1 MEKIGG
7 GSGCRSQA
15 ITDIGYL
22 GCILSVLI
30 LCGVM
35 IRCAGFQYIW
45 VDEAFTLQL
54 IQHSF
59 CDVIWLTGTD
69 VHPPLYYLIVK
80 SVVDIADA
88 VFGDSVSRVTVARF
102 VSVVPYMV
110 LLGVCAI
117 YVRQKMG
124 KAVAGVSAVFLFAAP
139 RFLHM
144 GMEIRMY
151 SWAMLF
157 VTLAFLAYIEIVRE
171 DNRRA
176 WWWFGFTTLA
186 CFYTHNYAGAAAGF
200 LYVVL
205 GLHAFLNRSLLR
217 ALLLCSISVF
227 FLYLPWLF
235 VLMHQVGAVRESY
248 WIPELTKDSGYT
260 YLFYMLGIDS
270 KHLLRLTVMIIAFC
284 CVRGLWGQ
292 PLKRVLPPCVG
303 VLLPIV
309 VTLLGVAASLLM
321 RPVFVERYMYPAVF
335 AFWIGS
341 LYATSHA
348 KPAAGRRILLLLMGM
363 LALVYTLS
371 FPSQYRTMKAQ
382 ERQTAP
388 FLELAEKNPSAVY
401 IASSS
406 HIHRTANVLTGR
418 PGVAWRIP
426 VTLLTERVYKGQTPR
441 MDTVEQLRAFMDEAG
456 GPLFYLSEAS
466 SGDDMGEQASQFMKE
481 TGCTLTKQLR
491 ARVGLHEVDVYLVSG
506 I

>member
-1 MEKIGG
+1 MGRLGNVLE
-7 GSGCRSQA
+7 CRSQK
-15 ITDIGYL
+15 ITDIGYR
-22 GCILSVLI
+22 GCMLLALF
-30 LCGVM
+30 LCCVM
-35 IRCAGFQYIW
+35 VRCTGFQYIW
-45 VDEAFTLQL
+45 VDEAFTLHL

-59 CDVIWLTGTD
+59 RDVVWLTGTD

-80 SVVDIADA
+80 SVVDAANAVVGDA
-88 VFGDSVSRVTVARF
+88 VSRVAVARF

-110 LLGVCAI
+110 LLGVCATYI
-117 YVRQKMG
+117 KKRMG
-124 KAVAGVSAVFLFAAP
+124 KTVAGLSAVFLFAAP
-139 RFLHM
+139 QFLYM

-157 VTLAFLAYIEIVRE
+157 VTLSFLSYIEIVRE
-171 DNRRA
+171 NNRKA
-176 WWWFGFTTLA
+176 WWCFGLA
-186 CFYTHNYAGAAAGF
+186 TIACAYTHNYAGVAAGA
-200 LYVVL
+200 LYGVL
-205 GLHAFLNRSLLR
+205 GIHAFWNRSLLKP
-217 ALLLCSISVF
+217 LLLCSIAVF
-227 FLYLPWLF
+227 VLYLPWLF
-235 VLMHQVGAVRESY
+235 VLMRQVGAVRESY
-248 WIPELTKDSGYT
+248 WIPELTKDSGYN

-270 KHLLRLTVMIIAFC
+270 KHLLRLTVMMIAFC

-292 PLKRVLPPCVG
+292 PLKRAVPPCVG
-303 VLLPIV
+303 VLLPVV
-309 VTLLGVAASLLM
+309 VTLIGVAASLLM

-341 LYATSHA
+341 LYAASHA
-348 KPAAGRRILLLLMGM
+348 KPAAGRQILLLMMGM
-363 LALVYTLS
+363 LAMLYTLS
-371 FPSQYRTMKAQ
+371 FPSEYRSMRSNA
-382 ERQTAP
+382 RQTAP

-401 IASSS
+401 AASHS

-441 MDTVEQLRAFMDEAG
+441 MDTVEQLRELVREAG

-466 SGDDMGEQASQFMKE
+466 SGDEMGEQAFRFMKE